1 MAYSFS
7 TFHIKLHL
15 LSHKVLKLHMLRQ
28 QEDGAQHIYDLFA
41 PSIGE
46 GLHFQLL
53 LHPFLVQ
60 QRQDLK
66 EFK

>member
-1 MAYSFS
+1 
-7 TFHIKLHL
+7 
-15 LSHKVLKLHMLRQ
+15 MLPQ

-46 GLHFQLL
+46 GLHSQLL

-60 QRQDLK
+60 QRQDLR